1 MSKFWLS
8 SKTSSTLSPI
18 SLPSHP
24 FLSFFW
30 PWENFSRIEP
40 LFRQNL
46 NFQSSASEAFFLLP
60 SVFFYFLHSRFFP
73 FHDEWERSDFS
84 LCMVKLLFL
93 REKWKSEIIVKGR
106 RNRVDRFMGELGTGL
121 GSGYSRNWPILLR
134 ISVNFPFFSFYRK
147 FYENFL
153 SETSKHFVSNELFT
167 INFSLIY

>member
-24 FLSFFW
+24 FLSIFW

-60 SVFFYFLHSRFFP
+60 SVFFIFSTL
-73 FHDEWERSDFS
+73 DFS
-84 LCMVKLLFL
+84 LFMTSESAVIFPFVWWNYFFL

-134 ISVNFPFFSFYRK
+134 ISVNFSIFIFYK
-147 FYENFL
+147 F
-153 SETSKHFVSNELFT
+153 
-167 INFSLIY
+167 INFTKFLTRNFHTLVKP